1 MFLWIVI
8 VELVTVLISILLK
21 FYGVINSVLNIY
33 DKGYKLSSD
42 IDRILDECDAKNVRG
57 LIEDVLLFVPGV
69 NLVSACVAN
78 LIYKNNV
85 FDNAKKENILIEM
98 NDLEKRQYE
107 NLNNKFQKFVF
118 VTLMSNSNGNTI
130 IQIINNIPTV
140 VELGLLSLDYDRLL
154 PLSYTLEEVKKLNS
168 ITKLNYKLG
177 IVDGINIAIIGL
189 PNLDMVINR
198 VQFKSED
205 YDNKYVF
212 KEMTDDE
219 NKRFV
224 IYPYCDDFDVDLEK
238 GIEEIRNMR
247 KNKNIDISKTTISK
261 RMETYNLVDEKRG
274 VLKKVLK
281 RKK

>member
-57 LIEDVLLFVPGV
+57 LIEDVLLFVPVV
-69 NLVSACVAN
+69 NLVSAGVSN

-98 NDLEKRQYE
+98 NELEKRQYE

-118 VTLMSNSNGNTI
+118 VTLMTNSNGNTI
-130 IQIINNIPTV
+130 IQIINNIPTI

-189 PNLDMVINR
+189 PGLDMEINR
-198 VQFKSED
+198 VQFKSEN
-205 YDNKYVF
+205 YENKYMF
-212 KEMTDDE
+212 KEMADDE

-224 IYPYCDDFDVDLEK
+224 IYPYCDDFDVELEK

-247 KNKNIDISKTTISK
+247 KNKNIDNYKLLVSK
-261 RMETYNLVDEKRG
+261 RMESYNLVDEKG
-274 VLKKVLK
+274 VVLKKVLK